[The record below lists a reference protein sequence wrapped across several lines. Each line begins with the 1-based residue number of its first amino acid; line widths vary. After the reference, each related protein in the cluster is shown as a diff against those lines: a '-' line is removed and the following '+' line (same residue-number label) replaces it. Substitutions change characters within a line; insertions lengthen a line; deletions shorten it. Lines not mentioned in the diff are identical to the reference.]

1 MDNTKDAV
9 AVLRMMVAPFGA
21 RIEARAI
28 VYAIEELSRRET
40 LPAENRA
47 VRASRDRWREV
58 AEALVG
64 ALAHKDDARLSKA
77 LKTYKALLT
86 MPPDTP
92 NEIGTS

>member
-28 VYAIEELSRRET
+28 VYAIEELTRRET

-47 VRASRDRWREV
+47 IRASRDRWRET
-58 AEALVG
+58 AEGIVV
-64 ALAHKDDARLSKA
+64 ALANKDEARLSKA
-77 LKTYKALLT
+77 LRAYKAMLT
-86 MPPDTP
+86 LPPD
-92 NEIGTS
+92 EAGTS

>member
-40 LPAENRA
+40 LPAEIRA

-58 AEALVG
+58 SEALVG
-64 ALAHKDDARLSKA
+64 ALADKDNARLSKA

-86 MPPDTP
+86 LPADPDETR
-92 NEIGTS
+92 TS